1 MTDWA
6 DAWAEAEAT
15 VAPSVLVFDTL
26 ELQHPAF
33 LEGETP
39 IPLRFVCD
47 VEPRTLTIEDG
58 ADFDPGAPVTFQPI
72 AFEASFPEFAEQ
84 RIPEVRVAVDN
95 VARELMPYL
104 EAAVVV
110 RADLKVLVRQYRE
123 DDTSEP
129 VYGPVEFVIRKV
141 TVTGTRVEGMAR
153 LEDLTNMKFPSRVYT
168 RAQFPALMVG

>member
-1 MTDWA
+1 MSDWD
-6 DAWAEAEAT
+6 DAWAEAEAST
-15 VAPSVLVFDTL
+15 DPAVMVFDTL

-33 LEGETP
+33 IESEAV

-58 ADFDPGAPVTFQPI
+58 ATFNGGEAVVFQPI
-72 AFEASFPEFAEQ
+72 AFEASMPEFAEQ

-141 TVTGTRVEGMAR
+141 TVSGTRVEGMAR
-153 LEDLTNMKFPSRVYT
+153 LEDLTNMKFPSRVYK
-168 RAQFPALMVG
+168 RSEFSALMVG